1 MNQFFNRHPLKK
13 YPKYYDFKQSFND
26 GYNQLKDER
35 KHKGQGMAGCDHE
48 DYVYFIEY
56 INEKRPKHIVE
67 YGSGWSTM
75 IIDKVITDLDY
86 GAEFIS
92 FEEDEY
98 WYNHIKEY
106 NFDVNDRV
114 NLVPIE
120 KSYPNGKAEW
130 DVNGQRLPSIKLISK
145 KLSNGPW
152 VTYIHDFE
160 KIEDVDWVI
169 LDGPY
174 LHNYGDFEGDTA
186 NGTLNLELLLNK
198 FGGPMDVWID
208 QRFGTQEY
216 YNAIGYEII
225 RTESGDGI
233 GTNLIKNED

>member
-1 MNQFFNRHPLKK
+1 MNKNLYKPLKK
-13 YPKYYDFKQSFND
+13 YPKYYDFLQSFHD
-26 GYNQLKDER
+26 GYNKLKD
-35 KHKGQGMAGCDHE
+35 KNNLSPTLAGCDDD

-120 KSYPNGKAEW
+120 KSYPNGKPEW
-130 DVNGQRLPSIKLISK
+130 DVNGKKLPSIKPISK

-174 LHNYGDFEGDTA
+174 LHNYGDSEGDAA

-225 RTESGDGI
+225 RDDDDNGI